1 MFDVGMASMDWP
13 EVTKYRGIVSAQ
25 AHREEIIQD
34 LYKSHQDPQKGLVH
48 SGIIR

>member
-1 MFDVGMASMDWP
+1 MDWP

-34 LYKSHQDPQKGLVH
+34 LYKQFEDPQRGLVH
-48 SGIIR
+48 AGMIR